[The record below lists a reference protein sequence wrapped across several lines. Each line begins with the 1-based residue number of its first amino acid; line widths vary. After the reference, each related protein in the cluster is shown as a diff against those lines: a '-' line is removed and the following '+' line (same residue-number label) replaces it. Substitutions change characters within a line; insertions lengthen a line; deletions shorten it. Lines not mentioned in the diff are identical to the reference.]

1 MQKFQKFIVSWT
13 SSLTG
18 EHYAEYNSLEEAT
31 LKYNQLKEISSDE
44 YVYLSVVIDY
54 DQLLYHSHWHTVAII
69 KPTKPKRGNT
79 DEN

>member
-54 DQLLYHSHWHTVAII
+54 D
-69 KPTKPKRGNT
+69 
-79 DEN
+79 